1 MRLLKKGKK
10 LLDELAESALA
21 RRFLFDGVREYEKP
35 GQIIESQTPE
45 VRAELAKLTSD
56 DLQNVR
62 WPRPDGINLEK
73 MPRKLR

>member
-10 LLDELAESALA
+10 LLDELADSALM
-21 RRFLFDGVREYEKP
+21 RRFLMDGVREHEKP
-35 GQIIESQTPE
+35 GQISQSQSPE
-45 VRAELAKLTSD
+45 VRAELAKLTSE

>member
-1 MRLLKKGKK
+1 MNLLKKGKK
-10 LLDELAESALA
+10 ILDELAESALM
-21 RRFLFDGVREYEKP
+21 RRFLMDGVHEYEKP

-45 VRAELAKLTSD
+45 VRAELAKLTSA

-62 WPRPDGINLEK
+62 WPRPDGMNLEK